1 VRAKDDQVMR
11 WGREWVR
18 TGPWRGDQRVAY
30 LTPVPEAPAP
40 SGDFVRRCLEQLARL
55 GFARVVTGA
64 LAPAEQGGFLAAG
77 FQVTEH
83 LHLLGRDLGHVP
95 GRRSWPRT
103 EVPGLRLRRGRR
115 RDRGAVLAL
124 DHKAFSPFWR
134 LDDAGL
140 DEALAATPYSR
151 FRVAHDAGDVAGY
164 AVTGRSGNRGFLQ
177 RLAVEPRLQGRG
189 LGRLLVL
196 DALGWLGRRRVERVV
211 VNTQLDNGRALELYE
226 GLGFRREPV
235 GLSVLAVGLDG

>member
-1 VRAKDDQVMR
+1 MGRAMR
-11 WGREWVR
+11 EPLVNRMPFVQRAVGLCTVFVGTNGVLAGSAGNNASCGTITSGVDGLLQNNLALALPTVLTISMR
-18 TGPWRGDQRVAY
+18 TSY
-30 LTPVPEAPAP
+30 FAPAL
-40 SGDFVRRCLEQLARL
+40 SCTGTLA
-55 GFARVVTGA
+55 
-64 LAPAEQGGFLAAG
+64 
-77 FQVTEH
+77 
-83 LHLLGRDLGHVP
+83 
-95 GRRSWPRT
+95 S
-103 EVPGLRLRRGRR
+103 
-115 RDRGAVLAL
+115 
-124 DHKAFSPFWR
+124 
-134 LDDAGL
+134 
-140 DEALAATPYSR
+140 
-151 FRVAHDAGDVAGY
+151 VAGY